1 MLRALSK
8 PLNMAAGVGAAALG
22 LAAGAM
28 GFPEAANDCK
38 SQVKKAYRQFM
49 PCMDYPDLSK
59 HNNCLSKVLTPQM
72 YTKLRDLVSSTFP
85 FAFFSLIYKQ
95 FPGFAVYLFWNWLF
109 TLYTKLLSLNYWT
122 GSLHVKM

>member
-8 PLNMAAGVGAAALG
+8 PLNMAAGVGAAAFG

-72 YTKLRDLVSSTFP
+72 YTKLRDLVSSCSYYD
-85 FAFFSLIYKQ
+85 FFD
-95 FPGFAVYLFWNWLF
+95 F
-109 TLYTKLLSLNYWT
+109 LYTLDWSEPSNIALRT
-122 GSLHVKM
+122 LHCHA